1 MLYET
6 EVVKK
11 VVTNGRQ
18 AIFFHK
24 TNVQLRVIEYSEI
37 LVTCKHLTFRKDQV
51 KLKMSMNIVLT
62 LI

>member
-1 MLYET
+1 MED
-6 EVVKK
+6 K
-11 VVTNGRQ
+11 Q
-18 AIFFHK
+18 FFFHK